1 MLRPAVYRIVK
12 GIHVHFA
19 HHVRGHRGSC
29 ISVHGHTWKL
39 EVELVARALDSEGF
53 VRDFGDVRQ
62 LVLEPAH
69 RLLDHSLAIGADTW
83 EETRATLAALGD
95 QLVASRELTMG
106 HRGERQSGWEGALGG
121 ARNEFP
127 GAIKVAVFPFSPTS
141 ERLAEWLYR
150 TSHERLA
157 DERVRVA
164 LARVYETLHPS
175 ESIAE
180 FTPE

>member
-1 MLRPAVYRIVK
+1 M
-12 GIHVHFA
+12 HVHFA
-19 HHVRGHRGSC
+19 HHVRGHRGAC

-39 EVELVARALDSEGF
+39 EVVLSARSLDSEGF

-69 RLLDHSLAIGADTW
+69 RLLDHALAIGEDTW
-83 EETRATLAALGD
+83 DETRESLALLGD
-95 QLVASRELTMG
+95 RLVASREITMG
-106 HRGERQSGWEGALGG
+106 NRGERQPAYEGSLAG

-127 GAIKVAVFPFSPTS
+127 GGIKVAVFPFAPTS

-150 TSHERLA
+150 ASHEHLA
-157 DERVRVA
+157 DDRVRVV

-180 FTPE
+180 FSPE